1 MKTTVLILSALLL
14 APLSATAQEWHLGVG
29 AAGELDRRNGRIG
42 GADIDADNP
51 YTVLGGMTWDAGFGV
66 EAAWVNLGDIESSN
80 IADAG
85 FETDGDLWSLG
96 ATFAPDTGTLQPYAK
111 LGWFWRSEDGTAITI
126 AGPRRVDFDDDGAT
140 AEVGGRWMINDM
152 FALRAGYAWY
162 DFDADSDGS
171 VQVIGEV
178 HFR

>member
-1 MKTTVLILSALLL
+1 MKATALVVCALLL
-14 APLSATAQEWHLGVG
+14 SPLAAAAQDWHIGVG
-29 AAGELDRRNGRIG
+29 AAGELDQRNGRIG

-51 YTVLGGMTWDAGFGV
+51 YTVLGGLSWASGFGV
-66 EAAWVNLGDIESSN
+66 EAAWVDLRDIEASN

-85 FETDGDLWSLG
+85 FRTDGDLWSLG
-96 ATFAPDTGTLQPYAK
+96 ATFAADTGALQPYAK
-111 LGWFWRSEDGTAITI
+111 AGWFWRSEDGSAITI
-126 AGPRRVDFDDDGAT
+126 AGPRRIDFDDDGVM
-140 AEVGGRWMINDM
+140 AEVGGRWRINDS

-171 VQVIGEV
+171 VQVVGEM